1 MKRVFISDCEGPISK
16 NDNAFEITKNFIPK
30 GDTLFALI
38 SKYDDALVDIL
49 KKPGYN
55 AGNTL
60 KLILPFLKAYDVTD
74 KQIEDFS
81 AQNLLLIADSKLTL
95 NFIQKIAPAFIVSTS
110 YEQYIRELCKVLNF
124 PFENTYSTKLS
135 IDKYSITKK
144 EKKKLKEIT
153 KEILELPSI
162 ELPLFART
170 MNDLSAD
177 TQETIN
183 RLDTIFWNEIS
194 NMQLSLIFSD
204 VIPIGGNQ
212 KAEAIRD
219 VVRNLNSSIENVIYF
234 GDSITDIE
242 ALHLVNQKGGLA
254 ISFNGNHYAV
264 KNSEVAVLSNSNLVT
279 AILTDSFV
287 KFGKEKTIQLLEN
300 WSVKNLLK
308 IGLDKSLLSIF
319 LANNQKKLPNVQII
333 TPKNTDFLVDES
345 NIFRQSVRG
354 ETVGGL
360 G

>member
-1 MKRVFISDCEGPISK
+1 MRRIFISDCEGPISK

-30 GDTLFALI
+30 GDSFFALI
-38 SKYDDALVDIL
+38 SKYDDVLADIL

-60 KLILPFLKAYDVTD
+60 KLILPFLIAYDVTD

-81 AQNLLLIADSKLTL
+81 AQNLLLITESKLTL
-95 NFIQKIAPAFIVSTS
+95 SFIQKIVPAFIVSTS
-110 YEQYIRELCKVLNF
+110 YEQYIRELCKALDF
-124 PFENTYSTKLS
+124 PFENTYSTRLS
-135 IDKYSITKK
+135 IDKYQITKK
-144 EKKKLKEIT
+144 EKQKLKEIT
-153 KEILELPSI
+153 KEILELSPI
-162 ELPLFART
+162 ELPLSAKNI
-170 MNDLSAD
+170 NDLSID
-177 TQETIN
+177 TLKTIN
-183 RLDTIFWNEIS
+183 RLDKIFWKEIS

-204 VIPIGGNQ
+204 VKPIGGYQ

-219 VVRNLNSSIENVIYF
+219 VIKHLNSSIENVIYF

-279 AILTDSFV
+279 AILTDSFC
-287 KFGKEKTIQLLEN
+287 KFGKQKTIELLEN
-300 WSVKNLLK
+300 WSVKNLRK

-319 LANNQKKLPNVQII
+319 LANNQKKLPYVQIV
-333 TPKNTDFLVDES
+333 TSKNTDFLVYES

-354 ETVGGL
+354 EAVGGL